1 VRHVGEG
8 CVSGEVMLCVRSVG
22 TGEVGRSYI
31 WAVPVCR
38 IDKVWCIR
46 KGEMVLDMEWVSCVT
61 AIASGR
67 LPGI

>member
-1 VRHVGEG
+1 
-8 CVSGEVMLCVRSVG
+8 
-22 TGEVGRSYI
+22 
-31 WAVPVCR
+31 VPVCR